1 MQYNETISQFFN
13 EMNIDKSIENDIEAI
28 CYNKREINIIIARYG
43 MYKNKQNEKVC
54 IADVVGKDRGK
65 SQNILTELNNLF
77 DRTGAAYKKRSIS
90 MLRYNSSDIV
100 NELRNSFKEEPIE
113 LKEIKHGKYIV
124 GNNGMHRVNLLKVH
138 YLNECKNC
146 SNRDEIVNL
155 NEKYIIDVIVEKLDV
170 IKTYSKY
177 ILSLVDRNLL
187 IEDELDDRYKKTG
200 NVIMYDDN
208 EAYRVYNNAKLVEY
222 VKNRIGE
229 LKNVESNIELI
240 QLYKSDEYF
249 KDYLKTIS
257 ANELF
262 DKLKLDK

>member
-1 MQYNETISQFFN
+1 
-13 EMNIDKSIENDIEAI
+13 
-28 CYNKREINIIIARYG
+28 
-43 MYKNKQNEKVC
+43 
-54 IADVVGKDRGK
+54 
-65 SQNILTELNNLF
+65 
-77 DRTGAAYKKRSIS
+77 
-90 MLRYNSSDIV
+90 
-100 NELRNSFKEEPIE
+100 
-113 LKEIKHGKYIV
+113 
-124 GNNGMHRVNLLKVH
+124 MHRVNLLKVH